1 MRKKRRALAERRK
14 RRKKTGRER
23 NVPFAIAFYCR
34 LYVCLFSLYGGQH
47 TQRKKKSKNKKRIE
61 ICCMSM
67 HSYSI
72 PFDLPNVIIL
82 ITTPKVEP
90 IHWRK
95 LERQSD

>member
-1 MRKKRRALAERRK
+1 MRKKIRALAES
-14 RRKKTGRER
+14 RKKKSGER

-34 LYVCLFSLYGGQH
+34 VYVRLFSLCGGQH
-47 TQRKKKSKNKKRIE
+47 IQRKKKSKNKKRIE